1 MSTKNA
7 QETQNLAWTRVI
19 ILAISGFIFNTT
31 EFIPIALLSDIGHS
45 FSLTEETTG
54 LMVTVYAWVVA
65 LVSVPLM
72 LLTGTVE
79 RRRLLVAV
87 FFLFI
92 TGHIIVAFSPSFEV
106 LLGGRIM
113 IAFAHAVF
121 WTITAT
127 LAVRLAPEGKK
138 SLALGLLATGTS
150 IATVLGLP
158 LGRLIGQ
165 WLGWQQTFLS
175 IGLLAAIAMVA
186 VAYYLPSLPSIN
198 SGRLKNLPQM
208 LTKPALLGLFL
219 LTALIFT
226 AHFATY
232 TYIEPF
238 AKQIVGMS
246 EQATTWLLLVFGV
259 AGIFGSFVF
268 SRYNTVYPAK
278 LLQGALL
285 VVTASLLSL
294 GFLSDSLWSFIGI
307 AFFWGVAITCVGLG
321 LQIKVLDLSPEATDL
336 AMSIYSGIV
345 NIGIGAGALM
355 GSQVISFVGL
365 ANIGYSST
373 VLGLLAFALAVA
385 LFSLYYRL
393 ITGKTRQ
400 PKTKLL
406 G

>member
-7 QETQNLAWTRVI
+7 QEAHNLAWTRVI
-19 ILAISGFIFNTT
+19 ILAVSGFIFNTT

-45 FSLTEETTG
+45 FSLSEDTTG

-65 LVSVPLM
+65 LMSVPLM
-72 LLTGTVE
+72 LLTGSVE

-92 TGHIIVAFSPSFEV
+92 TGHIIIAFAPSFEI
-106 LLGGRIM
+106 LLVGRIM

-138 SLALGLLATGTS
+138 SLALGILATGTS

-165 WLGWQQTFLS
+165 WLGWQQTFLT
-175 IGLLAAIAMVA
+175 IGLLAAMAMVA
-186 VAYYLPSLPSIN
+186 VAYYLPALPSIN
-198 SGRLKNLPQM
+198 SGKLKNLPQM
-208 LTKPALLGLFL
+208 FAKPVLLGIFL
-219 LTALIFT
+219 LTAMIFT
-226 AHFATY
+226 AHFAAY

-238 AKQIVGMS
+238 AKQVVGIS
-246 EQATTWLLLVFGV
+246 DQATTWLLLVFGV

-268 SRYNTVYPAK
+268 SRYNAVYPAK

-294 GFLSDSLWSFIGI
+294 GFLGDSLWSFICV

-336 AMSIYSGIV
+336 AMSIFSGIV
-345 NIGIGAGALM
+345 NVGIGAGALL
-355 GSQVISFVGL
+355 GSHMISLVGL

-373 VLGLLAFALAVA
+373 VLGLLSFVLAA
-385 LFSLYYRL
+385 TLFTLYYTL

-400 PKTKLL
+400 PKTRLL
-406 G
+406 D